1 MLSETIAIG
10 RALHPGQVAEAVAVV
25 AQSELLQEEPS
36 FPMKFRI
43 FPPQK
48 KMKSLMG
55 KQRNGL

>member
-25 AQSELLQEEPS
+25 AQSELLQEELS

-48 KMKSLMG
+48 MKSLMG
-55 KQRNGL
+55 